1 MDLCQQG
8 ALDNGGLPTGMA
20 PTLNKNN
27 IKFGCILGIQEH
39 FTGILGVL
47 FTQFID
53 QRLKKDHEIDKLFW
67 KFVE

>member
-27 IKFGCILGIQEH
+27 IKFGGILGIQEN
-39 FTGILGVL
+39 FTGVLGVL
-47 FTQFID
+47 LKSCSYMILILEGILALID
-53 QRLKKDHEIDKLFW
+53 L
-67 KFVE
+67 V